1 MKKLMA
7 LRNSVSNHRFFAAN
21 NNNNENTQQ
30 RYSTVFQI
38 KSFTRNNTEG
48 Y

>member
-7 LRNSVSNHRFFAAN
+7 LSNSVSNHRFFAAN

-30 RYSTVFQI
+30 RYSTVFHI